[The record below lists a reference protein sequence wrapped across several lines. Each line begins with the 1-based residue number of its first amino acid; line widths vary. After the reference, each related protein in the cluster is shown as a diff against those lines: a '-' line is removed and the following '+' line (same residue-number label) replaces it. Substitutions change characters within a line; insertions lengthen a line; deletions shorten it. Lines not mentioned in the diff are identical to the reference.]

1 MNILFLTLSRSVA
14 LIEKRSIYSDLMRE
28 FVNNGHEIYIMNANE
43 RCYGHPTQIFEYPH
57 VKILRVRTLNIQ
69 KTNVIEKGIGTLS
82 LEYLFKKA
90 IKRYWNNIKFDL
102 VLYSTPPITFNNV
115 IEYVKKKYGAKSYL
129 LLKDIFPQN
138 AVDLG
143 MFSKSSFIY
152 KMFRKKEERLY
163 QISDFIGCMSPANVK
178 YVLEHNPFEDA
189 KKVEVC
195 PNSIEIFQGT
205 SIDCPKDTQ
214 KMLKGTQMDAEGL
227 KDTQMT
233 LMVADN
239 ADKKALFEKYGI
251 PLDKTIF
258 IYGGNLGK
266 PQGIDFLLKV
276 VEANEK
282 SENSFIAIV
291 GSGTEFHRIENWFK
305 EHHPKNALLKSVLPK
320 SDYDRLVSSCDVGLI
335 FLDSRFTIPNYPS
348 RLLSYLENKMPI
360 IMATDKNTDIGSIA
374 HNNGYGEWV
383 ESGDLDGFMAMMDK
397 LSSNAQLR
405 KEMGEKGYQFLLNNY
420 TVTHSYN
427 IIMRHFM

>member
-43 RCYGHPTQIFEYPH
+43 RRFGHPTQIFEYPH

-69 KTNVIEKGIGTLS
+69 KTNVVEKGIGTLS
-82 LEYLFKKA
+82 LEFLFKKA
-90 IKRYWNNIKFDL
+90 LKKYWNDIKFDL

-115 IEYVKKKYGAKSYL
+115 IGYVKKKYGAKSYL

-152 KMFRKKEERLY
+152 KMFRKKEEQLY
-163 QISDFIGCMSPANVK
+163 QISDYIGCMSPANVK
-178 YVLEHNPFEDA
+178 YVLEHNPFVDA

-195 PNSIEIFQGT
+195 PNSIEIVQRK

-214 KMLKGTQMDAEGL
+214 KML
-227 KDTQMT
+227 
-233 LMVADN
+233 MVADN
-239 ADKKALFEKYGI
+239 ADSTDKKALFEKYGI

-266 PQGIDFLLKV
+266 PQGISFLMNV
-276 VEANEK
+276 VEANER

-305 EHHPKNALLKSVLPK
+305 AHHPKNAILKSALPK
-320 SDYDRLVSSCDVGLI
+320 ADYDLLVSFCDVGMI
-335 FLDSRFTIPNYPS
+335 FLDPRFSIPNYPS

-374 HNNGYGEWV
+374 HDNGYGEWV
-383 ESGDLDGFMAMMDK
+383 ESGDLDGFLEMMSK
-397 LSSNAQLR
+397 LSSDAELR
-405 KEMGEKGYQFLLNNY
+405 KEKREKGYQFLLNNY
-420 TVTHSYN
+420 TVFHSYN
-427 IIMRHFM
+427 IIMYHFQ

>member
-1 MNILFLTLSRSVA
+1 
-14 LIEKRSIYSDLMRE
+14 MRE

-43 RCYGHPTQIFEYPH
+43 RRFGHPTQIFEYPH

-69 KTNVIEKGIGTLS
+69 KTNVVEKGIGTLS
-82 LEYLFKKA
+82 LEFLFKKA
-90 IKRYWNNIKFDL
+90 LKKYWNDIKFDL

-115 IEYVKKKYGAKSYL
+115 IGYVKKKYGAKSYL

-152 KMFRKKEERLY
+152 KMFRKKEEQLY
-163 QISDFIGCMSPANVK
+163 QISDYIGCMSPANVK
-178 YVLEHNPFEDA
+178 YVLEHNPFVDA

-195 PNSIEIFQGT
+195 PNSIEIVQRK

-214 KMLKGTQMDAEGL
+214 T
-227 KDTQMT
+227 T

-239 ADKKALFEKYGI
+239 ADSTDKKALFEKYGI

-266 PQGIDFLLKV
+266 PQGINFLMNV
-276 VEANEK
+276 VEANER

-305 EHHPKNALLKSVLPK
+305 AHHPKNAILKSALPK
-320 SDYDRLVSSCDVGLI
+320 ADYDLLVSFCDVGMI
-335 FLDSRFTIPNYPS
+335 FLDPRFSIPNYPS

-374 HNNGYGEWV
+374 HDNGYGEWV
-383 ESGDLDGFMAMMDK
+383 ESGDLDGFLEMMSK
-397 LSSNAQLR
+397 LSSDAELR

-420 TVTHSYN
+420 TVFHSYN
-427 IIMRHFM
+427 IIMCHFQ

>member
-43 RCYGHPTQIFEYPH
+43 RRFGHPTQIFEYPH
-57 VKILRVRTLNIQ
+57 VKVLRVRTLNIQ
-69 KTNVIEKGIGTLS
+69 KTNVVEKGIGTLS
-82 LEYLFKKA
+82 LEFLFKNALK
-90 IKRYWNNIKFDL
+90 KYWNDIKFDL

-143 MFSKSSFIY
+143 LFSKSSFIY
-152 KMFRKKEERLY
+152 KMFRKKEKQLY
-163 QISDFIGCMSPANVK
+163 QISDYIGCMSPANVK
-178 YVLEHNPFEDA
+178 YVLEHNPFVDA

-195 PNSIEIFQGT
+195 PNSIEIVQGT

-214 KMLKGTQMDAEGL
+214 KMSKGTQMDA
-227 KDTQMT
+227 DST
-233 LMVADN
+233 
-239 ADKKALFEKYGI
+239 DKKALFEKYGI

-266 PQGIDFLLKV
+266 PQGINFLMNV
-276 VEANEK
+276 VEANER

-305 EHHPKNALLKSVLPK
+305 AHHPKNAILKSALPK
-320 SDYDRLVSSCDVGLI
+320 ADYDLLVSFCDVGMI
-335 FLDSRFTIPNYPS
+335 FLDPRFSIPNYPS

-374 HNNGYGEWV
+374 HDNGYGEWV
-383 ESGDLDGFMAMMDK
+383 ESGDLDGFLAMMSK
-397 LSSNAQLR
+397 LSSDAELR
-405 KEMGEKGYQFLLNNY
+405 KKMGKKGYQFLLDNY
-420 TVTHSYN
+420 TVFHSYN
-427 IIMRHFM
+427 IIMCHFQ